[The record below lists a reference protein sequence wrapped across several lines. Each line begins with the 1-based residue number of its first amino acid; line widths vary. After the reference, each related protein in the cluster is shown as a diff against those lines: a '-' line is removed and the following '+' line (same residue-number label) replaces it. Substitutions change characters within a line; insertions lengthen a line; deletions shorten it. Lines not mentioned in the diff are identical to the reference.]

1 MSTGTVQGGAAIG
14 TEGVA
19 AGAVGGFGS
28 TPAAGTL
35 GGSSTGAIPKRT
47 NGRIWDDQPPAP
59 PPASGR
65 SGMPTVQ
72 EQAGLGLP
80 INPAIFLQGRG
91 RGRPPQDLRNPQ
103 PPAPNLGRDIT
114 APPRQMQD
122 DAEYYDLRDQLLCH
136 LLRRDRQQA
145 EGARIPKAIHN
156 WPFKFRGAKESTSL
170 NTFLDRVEYFAN
182 SEGVSRAMLL
192 RSVKH
197 LLQDDALDWYGRA
210 FNEGELDTWENFK
223 LRIRQE
229 YLPCNYSQLLRMEA
243 MCRFQGLNESFQKY
257 YRDISALFRFVEPP
271 MTEEEKFF
279 ILKKNMHSDYAN
291 VLASSRPQTIQEMVE
306 ICNGY
311 DDTRT
316 LLNHQ
321 RRTTLPYNSLLEPSF
336 ATPSNQQRSQ
346 GNSSGWQKF
355 GRVNAVD
362 SREENQD
369 NRWRSGGAN
378 AEQQENQDQDEEWT
392 QQIDQ
397 LTQQIC
403 AIRSQFQKRN
413 NEQLRRSGNFSGQRW
428 HASQQQEQASENQQP
443 LAAGNRQQQ
452 DAAQLRVYQRQPEQ
466 VPGNA
471 DQQHRQGASLC
482 WNCDEEGHRYQDC
495 DKAQAV
501 FFCYRCGRKGY
512 TLRNCPECA
521 VEQGNGQARN
531 Q

>member
-1 MSTGTVQGGAAIG
+1 MESPVHSASVGGGLGGVST
-14 TEGVA
+14 
-19 AGAVGGFGS
+19 GAVGGCS
-28 TPAAGTL
+28 SSASVGTL
-35 GGSSTGAIPKRT
+35 GGTSTGAIPKRT
-47 NGRIWDDQPPAP
+47 SCQIWNDLLPAP
-59 PPASGR
+59 AQASVQ
-65 SGMPTVQ
+65 SGMPAAQ
-72 EQAGLGLP
+72 EQGTPGLP
-80 INPAIFLQGRG
+80 LNPSAFSQGRG
-91 RGRPPQDLRNPQ
+91 RGRPPLDLRNPL
-103 PPAPNLGRDIT
+103 PPVPNLGRDIT

-122 DAEYYDLRDQLLCH
+122 DAEYNDLRDQLLCH

-145 EGARIPKAIHN
+145 EGAPIPKAIHN
-156 WPFKFRGAKESTSL
+156 WPFKFRGAKDSTNL

-182 SEGVSRAMLL
+182 SEGVSNAMLL
-192 RSVKH
+192 KAIKH

-223 LRIRQE
+223 IRIRQE

-243 MCRFQGLNESFQKY
+243 MCRYQGPNEAFQKY

-271 MTEEEKFF
+271 MSEEEKFF
-279 ILKKNMHSDYAN
+279 ILKKNIHTEYAY
-291 VLASSRPQTIQEMVE
+291 VMASSRPRTIQEMVE
-306 ICNGY
+306 VCNGY
-311 DDTRT
+311 DDTRA

-336 ATPSNQQRSQ
+336 ATPSTQQRSQ
-346 GNSSGWQKF
+346 GNNSSWQKF
-355 GRVNAVD
+355 GRVSAVD
-362 SREENQD
+362 SREDNQE
-369 NRWRSGGAN
+369 NRWRSGGSS
-378 AEQQENQDQDEEWT
+378 AEQQESQDQDEDWT

-413 NEQLRRSGNFSGQRW
+413 NEQFRRSGNFSGQRW
-428 HASQQQEQASENQQP
+428 HASHQQQQACENQQQ
-443 LAAGNRQQQ
+443 LAASNRQQQ
-452 DAAQLRVYQRQPEQ
+452 DAVQPRFGQQAPEQ
-466 VPGNA
+466 DPGNA
-471 DQQHRQGASLC
+471 ERQQRQGTLLC

-512 TLRNCPECA
+512 TLRNCPECS